1 MATNRARQ
9 KVRDL
14 SEYCR
19 KQKEHT
25 QNPEDMECTLKKGL
39 GPCSAGVQM
48 RAGRGESLK
57 FLMQTDQASWSSCL
71 GVKAFIL
78 VGVLGLAA
86 SLFHDSNC
94 YLMSLLFGLKDFCW
108 HSF

>member
-14 SEYCR
+14 SECCR
-19 KQKEHT
+19 KQKGHT
-25 QNPEDMECTLKKGL
+25 QNPEDLECTVNTLKKGL

-57 FLMQTDQASWSSCL
+57 FLMQTDAS
-71 GVKAFIL
+71 
-78 VGVLGLAA
+78 
-86 SLFHDSNC
+86 
-94 YLMSLLFGLKDFCW
+94 
-108 HSF
+108 